1 MLLHFLLGVLIV
13 VGVALTVIILFQRS
27 EGGALGMGG
36 GGGQFMSARG
46 ASDLLTRTT
55 QVLAGLFFVLSLV
68 ITILTGRSTGT
79 AAAISDLNVEDL
91 DTSAATRPAPAGG
104 LAAPAP
110 TVGGPLTAPAP
121 SVGGPL
127 DLSAPAPAAP
137 ALPGLGS
144 TPAPA
149 APAPTT
155 PAP

>member
-13 VGVALTVIILFQRS
+13 VGVSLTLIILVQKS

-55 QVLAGLFFVLSLV
+55 QVLAALFFILSLV

-91 DTSAATRPAPAGG
+91 DTSAATQPAPAGG
-104 LAAPAP
+104 ITAPPA
-110 TVGGPLTAPAP
+110 TVGGPLGLGAPAP
-121 SVGGPL
+121 TPQT
-127 DLSAPAPAAP
+127 APV
-137 ALPGLGS
+137 LPGLGS
-144 TPAPA
+144 IPAQAPVPATPAPA
-149 APAPTT
+149 APAP
-155 PAP
+155 

>member
-55 QVLAGLFFVLSLV
+55 QVLAAIFFVLSLV

-79 AAAISDLNVEDL
+79 AAAISDLKVEDL
-91 DTSAATRPAPAGG
+91 DTSTTQAPPAGT
-104 LAAPAP
+104 LTAPPA
-110 TVGGPLTAPAP
+110 TVGGPL
-121 SVGGPL
+121 G
-127 DLSAPAPAAP
+127 
-137 ALPGLGS
+137 
-144 TPAPA
+144 

-155 PAP
+155 QTVPALPTLGSMPSAPAPTAPAPAQPVP

>member
-1 MLLHFLLGVLIV
+1 
-13 VGVALTVIILFQRS
+13 
-27 EGGALGMGG
+27 MGG

-91 DTSAATRPAPAGG
+91 DTSAATRPAPAG
-104 LAAPAP
+104 A
-110 TVGGPLTAPAP
+110 LTAPAP
-121 SVGGPL
+121 TVGGPL
-127 DLSAPAPAAP
+127 DLSAPAPSAPAAP
-137 ALPGLGS
+137 VLPGFG
-144 TPAPA
+144 PAP

>member
-13 VGVALTVIILFQRS
+13 VGIALTVIILIQRS

-55 QVLAGLFFVLSLV
+55 QVLAGIFFVLSLT

-79 AAAISDLNVEDL
+79 AAAISDLNVEDI
-91 DTSAATRPAPAGG
+91 DTSKPVQSAPAGD
-104 LAAPAP
+104 LSAPPA
-110 TVGGPLTAPAP
+110 TVGSPL
-121 SVGGPL
+121 G
-127 DLSAPAPAAP
+127 LSAPAPMPQSAP
-137 ALPGLGS
+137 ALPSLGS

-149 APAPTT
+149 APAPSAPT
-155 PAP
+155 P